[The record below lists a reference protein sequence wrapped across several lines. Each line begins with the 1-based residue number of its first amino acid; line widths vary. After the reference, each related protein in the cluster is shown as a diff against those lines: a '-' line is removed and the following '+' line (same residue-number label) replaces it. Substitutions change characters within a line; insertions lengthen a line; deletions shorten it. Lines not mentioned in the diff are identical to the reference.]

1 MSFLSY
7 HKKKIAITK
16 DTNRPALRKKARR
29 YQLWVENMSSAE
41 EIRPKDHQKM
51 EYKMDLLECINT
63 RLDELQTQKYQ
74 QDELL
79 KAAATYLQVKAQAGK
94 ENDNTHI
101 QELITA
107 RETFLSLSKKE
118 S

>member
-7 HKKKIAITK
+7 HKKKFAISK
-16 DTNRPALRKKARR
+16 DTNRTALRKKARR

-41 EIRPKDHQKM
+41 VIRPKDYQKM
-51 EYKMDLLECINT
+51 EYKMDLLVCIKT

-79 KAAATYLQVKAQAGK
+79 K
-94 ENDNTHI
+94 
-101 QELITA
+101 
-107 RETFLSLSKKE
+107 
-118 S
+118 